1 MCLIPYIITYIKSII
16 TLMQALIKKCIQLAI
31 LKGIMFKRPTKKQLL
46 VRRIITLVVMVIAV
60 LVIVTGTILFIL
72 GYRLDGD
79 KGRLEQNA
87 LVQFDSVPNGA
98 NVTIDGKAVSARTPL
113 KQSVIAGA
121 HNFTVTRDQYQPW
134 NKSLTTKAGTLSWLD
149 YIRLVPKKLETESVA
164 KYTTVFGEKASPDSK
179 WLMVQEKADTAAF
192 QLVDLRAQQI
202 KTSEVTIPAALIT
215 EAATASVA
223 HTYTMESWDE
233 NGRYLLVKHIYAD
246 KSEYIVVDTQDVA
259 TSINVSRSLGIN
271 LTDVEFSGT
280 SGNILYGL
288 SDGTVRKLDLSNA
301 TISRALVSNVTS
313 FNVYKENIVTYV
325 GTDVENPAWQVA
337 GVYRDG
343 DENAHVLRTIKTAG
357 TPVSIDATRYYN
369 DDFVAIAEGTK
380 VTILKG
386 NYPASNSTDVSSLKT
401 YAEFSAAGNV
411 DTLTFSNEGNFL
423 VAQSGLAFVGYE
435 IEYMRFTNAMVTT
448 SETQAHTLN
457 WLDDA
462 YLYAVYDGHLS
473 IREFDG
479 ANVHVIMPME
489 PGFDATL
496 SQNGRYLYGI
506 AKSGDTYQLQR
517 VRMILE

>member
-1 MCLIPYIITYIKSII
+1 
-16 TLMQALIKKCIQLAI
+16 MQALIKKCMQLAI
-31 LKGIMFKRPTKKQLL
+31 IKGIMFKRPTKKQLL
-46 VRRIITLVVMVIAV
+46 ARRIITLTVMVIAV
-60 LVIVTGTILFIL
+60 LVIVAGTILFIL
-72 GYRLDGD
+72 GYRIDGD

-98 NVTIDGKAVSARTPL
+98 NVSIDGKALTARTPS

-121 HNFTVTRDQYQPW
+121 HNFTVTRDQYQTW

-164 KYTTVFGEKASPDSK
+164 KYATVFGEKASPDSK
-179 WLMVQEKADTAAF
+179 WLMVQEKADAATF
-192 QLVDLRAQQI
+192 QLVDLRASQI
-202 KTSEVTIPAALIT
+202 KSLTITVPAALIT
-215 EAATASVA
+215 EATTANVT
-223 HTYTMESWDE
+223 HGYEMQSWDE
-233 NGRYLLVKHIYAD
+233 NGRYMLVKHTYAD
-246 KSEYIVVDTQDVA
+246 KSEYIMLDTQDVA
-259 TSINVSRSLGIN
+259 TSINVSRTLGIG
-271 LTDVEFSGT
+271 LTDVKFSGT

-288 SDGTVRKLDLSNA
+288 SEGIIRKIDLSNS

-313 FNVYKENIVTYV
+313 FNVYESNIVTFI
-325 GTDVENPAWQVA
+325 GTDAENPAWQVA

-343 DENAHVLRTIKTAG
+343 DDNAHVLRTIKTAN

-369 DDFVAIAEGTK
+369 DDFVSIAEGTK

-386 NYPASNSTDVSSLKT
+386 SYPASNSTDVSSLKT

-411 DTLTFSNEGNFL
+411 DTLSFSNEGNFL

-448 SETQAHTLN
+448 SETQAHTLS

-479 ANVHVIMPME
+479 KNVHVIMPME